1 MWEGADSEPR
11 PRVEMEMTL
20 NGGGERGGGWRSR
33 VLCGDKTNVCLHRAA
48 LRQATCLVS
57 LFVPAR
63 LSQREAKRQPS
74 PYLLNGRV
82 AFSPSCPT
90 DSTTQLFQVVVRVKL
105 TRLSCV
111 DTLQS
116 LRFVNLVLSPLKEKQ
131 TENSFSS
138 NNTSFQSFGV
148 F

>member
-1 MWEGADSEPR
+1 
-11 PRVEMEMTL
+11 MTL

-33 VLCGDKTNVCLHRAA
+33 VLCGDKNVCLQRAA
-48 LRQATCLVS
+48 LRQATRLVS

-90 DSTTQLFQVVVRVKL
+90 DSTTQAVVRVKL
-105 TRLSCV
+105 THFCCV

-131 TENSFSS
+131 TNNSFSS
-138 NNTSFQSFGV
+138 NNISFQSFGV